1 MGKNKKKS
9 GKKQN
14 QTAPESATS
23 RGQTVD
29 EQQPTQ
35 EPVAGSV
42 EDQSVEDSSK
52 EEIEVKS
59 TEDGPVSGSVAN
71 NEEIN
76 KLRDE
81 IQALKVELA
90 EERKLKQASKD
101 SSDESA
107 TSFIDSQEYKDLKAE
122 RDEFEAQYNN
132 LLSRI
137 SSMKTVFSKMKE
149 SQEELEAVK
158 EQLSEY
164 ESQNVR
170 LKEKIDVL
178 NKERKESEQII
189 ATLNQEFSN
198 LDEERENAQKECIS
212 YREELDALAEKLD
225 RESEKHRKE
234 LKQAIDEKAQL
245 DSQLQDMVTVLKSS
259 KQDLSSLRAEKED
272 FASAVESLE
281 EDKKS
286 LQENIRSLEAD
297 LENGLSNFKQQS
309 KQNSME
315 VNALRSQLDT
325 SQESNGQLSKKIE
338 QLNKEIES
346 MAEDVATKTKL
357 EQECKERVLQIG
369 KLRHEAIILNE
380 HLTKALTMLKQSSDS
395 ESVDK
400 ELISNL
406 LVSFVSIPR
415 ADPKKFEVLEL
426 ISSFLSW
433 DDEKKRQ
440 AGLLHYKEQIP
451 KSAGSMSS
459 TGNFVTMWTEF
470 LEKESE
476 K

>member
-9 GKKQN
+9 AKKQH
-14 QTAPESATS
+14 QTAPENANSKGQKADEHQAEHVQSS
-23 RGQTVD
+23 RD
-29 EQQPTQ
+29 IK
-35 EPVAGSV
+35 
-42 EDQSVEDSSK
+42 DQSLETSSQEAK
-52 EEIEVKS
+52 DAS
-59 TEDGPVSGSVAN
+59 NGDGTAAAPVSS
-71 NEEIN
+71 NEEMDR
-76 KLRDE
+76 LREE
-81 IQALKVELA
+81 IQALKSELA
-90 EERKLKQASKD
+90 LERELRQTQKD
-101 SSDESA
+101 GNVAVPSPF
-107 TSFIDSQEYKDLKAE
+107 TDSQEYNDLKAE

-132 LLSRI
+132 LLNRI
-137 SSMKTVFSKMKE
+137 SSMKNVFSKMKE
-149 SQEELEAVK
+149 SQQELEAVK

-170 LKEKIDVL
+170 LKEKVDIL
-178 NKERKESEQII
+178 NKERKDLEETIT
-189 ATLNQEFSN
+189 TLNLEYSN
-198 LDEERENAQKECIS
+198 LDEERESAQRRCTS
-212 YREELDALAEKLD
+212 YKNELESLAERLE
-225 RESEKHRKE
+225 RESEKHRQE
-234 LKQAIDEKAQL
+234 LKSIVDEKNQL
-245 DSQLQDMVTVLKSS
+245 DSQLQDMVIVLKSS
-259 KQDLSSLRAEKED
+259 RQDLSTLRAEKED
-272 FASAVESLE
+272 LSSAVKTLE
-281 EDKKS
+281 EEKKT

-297 LENGLSNFKQQS
+297 LENAFGSFKQQS
-309 KQNSME
+309 KQNTLE
-315 VNALRSQLDT
+315 VNALRSQLDK
-325 SQESNGQLSKKIE
+325 SEESNAQLSKTIE
-338 QLNKEIES
+338 QLNKDIQS
-346 MAEDVATKTKL
+346 MSEDVSGKKKL

-433 DDEKKRQ
+433 DDDKKRQ
-440 AGLLHYKEQIP
+440 AGLLHYKEQTP

-459 TGNFVTMWTEF
+459 TGNFVTLWTEF